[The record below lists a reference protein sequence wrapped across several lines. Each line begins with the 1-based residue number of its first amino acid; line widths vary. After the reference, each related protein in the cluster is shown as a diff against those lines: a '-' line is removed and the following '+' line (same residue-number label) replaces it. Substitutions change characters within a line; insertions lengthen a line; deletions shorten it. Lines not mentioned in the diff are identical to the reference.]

1 MEYPLEEDE
10 SRAELGAPLL
20 PTPNDDDIFLSISP
34 KTPELELPLPLRL
47 LYGLNGVTLSLPMT
61 ALLYI
66 VNTRASMPIE
76 FLSAYGA
83 VAFLPYSLKPFYACM
98 SQHVQRQ
105 EFLLVLLLISSGV
118 FTTMTAFIPSGGVV
132 WCFVLAILRGVSNSW
147 PEFLLGLSL
156 IQHARCFQSYSL
168 AAAHLQSQA
177 ATARNFG
184 SFLATVIAFGVF
196 LYSGD
201 LTDQVVT
208 LLLVTSGCILN
219 LLAALIAGWFRVG
232 SSEQDGNEALQ
243 DCDDDN
249 TRMAFERQSPR
260 PSLCTRLC
268 HKNGRA
274 VVLFQLCIIVFA
286 MEGPIEAS
294 VSLSTWSCL
303 MLLLVAALLFTLVS
317 QRHGVKWQR
326 IHRVGLFLI
335 ARNAIPDPSY
345 IVSSFLYSQLQST
358 PVLLQAL
365 SIANMGTTT
374 LSSWSFGKIFARYN
388 HGWPLLKLMAGTTL
402 ISSLCSLGNL
412 AIVAKAHEGSHS
424 RVFHVVVFCV
434 SAVTTFA
441 AEWQFLP
448 NVVLATAAVGNRS
461 MQEEQIEE
469 VNSDIQDVTTAA
481 APLIRGNVA
490 VRESTIDSTGI
501 LYGTLMS
508 CIDFGDQIG
517 AWVTVPLVT
526 ALGIS
531 RENDWAGLNE
541 MIVLTSVLGLLSVL
555 LLGIL
560 KDERA

>member
-1 MEYPLEEDE
+1 M
-10 SRAELGAPLL
+10 
-20 PTPNDDDIFLSISP
+20 
-34 KTPELELPLPLRL
+34 
-47 LYGLNGVTLSLPMT
+47 
-61 ALLYI
+61 
-66 VNTRASMPIE
+66 
-76 FLSAYGA
+76 
-83 VAFLPYSLKPFYACM
+83 
-98 SQHVQRQ
+98 
-105 EFLLVLLLISSGV
+105 
-118 FTTMTAFIPSGGVV
+118 
-132 WCFVLAILRGVSNSW
+132 
-147 PEFLLGLSL
+147 
-156 IQHARCFQSYSL
+156 
-168 AAAHLQSQA
+168 
-177 ATARNFG
+177 
-184 SFLATVIAFGVF
+184 
-196 LYSGD
+196 
-201 LTDQVVT
+201 
-208 LLLVTSGCILN
+208 
-219 LLAALIAGWFRVG
+219 
-232 SSEQDGNEALQ
+232 
-243 DCDDDN
+243 
-249 TRMAFERQSPR
+249 
-260 PSLCTRLC
+260 LC

-365 SIANMGTTT
+365 SIVNMGTTT

-388 HGWPLLKLMAGTTL
+388 HGWPLLKLMAGTTVM
-402 ISSLCSLGNL
+402 SSLWSLGNL

-424 RVFHVVVFCV
+424 WVFHVVVFCV
-434 SAVTTFA
+434 GAITTFA

-490 VRESTIDSTGI
+490 VGESTIDSTGI